1 MPIWVWLI
9 SLLLSPVIAILVR
22 QAIIMSMYYLSAR
35 RMDPRIP
42 RYPRFMGVIFTVGS
56 FDKMEQAWNSLQ
68 RKDGTYE
75 PLYFLGPFD
84 TSCYVIVQDAEHI
97 RTILTASDFTE
108 FPKHSVI
115 YRLAEA
121 VVGYGIVHKHG
132 DAWKLSRR
140 LATPLFHFKALKE
153 HSKEMLSQSIQLVEK
168 IERAGPQTIYDVKK
182 LISKTTLAVIIS
194 LAFGNDF
201 DVDWMTEQEEKL
213 QSMFGAYATQ
223 AALLGFFATDNIP
236 GLAGSRIWAQR
247 KLVED
252 RILLAIKDR
261 KMRLENAN
269 ADEQIDLLSL
279 LILNRDEQGVG
290 LTDYEITQECLT
302 FMFAGYDTSATTI
315 TWMLYHLA
323 SNPNVQ
329 DKVLREIDSV
339 LTDRPMPTLEDASRF
354 PYIRDVMRE
363 ALRLAP
369 PTAVVTRQAKH
380 DTKLGDY
387 FIPKGSALAMSFLS
401 VGRDPRYWDDPLV
414 FKPERWSNV
423 GVDDA
428 SSSSSVSPAKHPFAY
443 VPFSAGLRNCL
454 GQKFAQQ
461 EIILI
466 MATLLKRFR
475 VELDA
480 SRPVK
485 LTMEVMVV
493 PGNFHAR
500 FIPRN
505 I

>member
-1 MPIWVWLI
+1 
-9 SLLLSPVIAILVR
+9 
-22 QAIIMSMYYLSAR
+22 
-35 RMDPRIP
+35 
-42 RYPRFMGVIFTVGS
+42 MGVIFTVGS
-56 FDKMEQAWNSLQ
+56 FDKMEQAWNTLQ
-68 RKDGTYE
+68 RRDGTYE

-97 RTILTASDFTE
+97 RTILTASDFTD

-153 HSKEMLSQSIQLVEK
+153 HSKEMLSQSVQLVEK
-168 IERAGPQTIYDVKK
+168 IDAAGPEVVFDVKK

-223 AALLGFFATDNIP
+223 AAILGFFATDNIP

-247 KLVED
+247 NLLEE
-252 RILLAIKDR
+252 RILLAIQER
-261 KMRLENAN
+261 KKRLENAA
-269 ADEQIDLLSL
+269 ADEQVDLLSL
-279 LILNRDEQGVG
+279 LILNRDDEGVG
-290 LTDYEITQECLT
+290 LSDYEISQECLT
-302 FMFAGYDTSATTI
+302 FMFAGYDTSATTSAFHDSLHSFLVLI
-315 TWMLYHLA
+315 WRGSSLPVTWMMYHLS
-323 SNPNVQ
+323 SNPSIQ
-329 DKVLREIDSV
+329 EKVHKEIDSV
-339 LTDRPMPTLEDASRF
+339 LKGRAVPSVDEATRF
-354 PYIRDVMRE
+354 PYLRDVMRE

-369 PTAVVTRQAKH
+369 PTAVVTRQAKN
-380 DTKLGDY
+380 DTRLGDF
-387 FIPKGSALAMSFLS
+387 FIPKGTALAMSFMS

-414 FKPERWSNV
+414 FRPERWSNI
-423 GVDDA
+423 GNEETA
-428 SSSSSVSPAKHPFAY
+428 SGAVSPARHPFAY

-461 EIILI
+461 EMILI
-466 MATLLKRFR
+466 LATVLKRFQ
-475 VELDA
+475 VEIDPT
-480 SRPVK
+480 RPVK
-485 LTMEVMVV
+485 LTMEVMTV

-500 FIPRN
+500 FVPRQS
-505 I
+505 